1 MQPATP
7 KQQPPGGLH
16 FLDGAHGLAYN
27 VIAVKITDRPKAG
40 KETNMK
46 KLWKV
51 TVNEF
56 GWRSPEALYFES
68 REGARKAWAE
78 HTAADGVEYAG
89 RFSDK
94 HAAYLLSDA
103 EDRYAMISDD
113 DDLRRWAL
121 R

>member
-1 MQPATP
+1 M
-7 KQQPPGGLH
+7 
-16 FLDGAHGLAYN
+16 LDGAHGLAYN
-27 VIAVKITDRPKAG
+27 VTIVKITDRPKAG
-40 KETNMK
+40 KEINMK

-56 GWRSPEALYFES
+56 SWRSPETLYFES
-68 REGARKAWAE
+68 YEDARKAWAE
-78 HTAADGVEYAG
+78 HTAADDVEYAG

-103 EDRYAMISDD
+103 EDRHAMISDD
-113 DDLRRWAL
+113 EELRGWAL

>member
-1 MQPATP
+1 MFD
-7 KQQPPGGLH
+7 L
-16 FLDGAHGLAYN
+16 AHGLAYN
-27 VIAVKITDRPKAG
+27 AITVKTTYRPKAG

-51 TVNEF
+51 TVNEL

-68 REGARKAWAE
+68 YEEARKAWAD
-78 HTAADGVEYAG
+78 HTAADCVEYAG

-94 HAAYLLSDA
+94 HAAYLLADA
-103 EDRYAMISDD
+103 EDRHAMISDD
-113 DDLRRWAL
+113 YDLRRWAL